1 VPGPDGRRVRLEA
14 CRIGGRWLTSEQALA
29 RWSERLTPRVDA
41 EQAPAPHTPAQRAKA
56 SDRAARQLEEFGV

>member
-1 VPGPDGRRVRLEA
+1 VPGPDGRRVRLEG

-41 EQAPAPHTPAQRAKA
+41 EQSPAPRTPAQRAKA
-56 SDRAARQLEEFGV
+56 SDRASRQLEAFGI